1 MIHVGRHRD
10 GRGAVKLVAQHRA
23 SACAFQDLLLC
34 DAWMGRGV
42 GGVGMALHLEL
53 VVAALQTGRR
63 NSVSLDAKGIYLV
76 RLIEPGARKK
86 KTKQGRSKQPRN
98 ILLTSAAVRN
108 R

>member
-23 SACAFQDLLLC
+23 SAGAFQDLLLC
-34 DAWMGRGV
+34 DARMGRGV

-53 VVAALQTGRR
+53 IVAALQAGSR
-63 NSVSLDAKGIYLV
+63 NSVSLDAKGIYLI
-76 RLIEPGARKK
+76 RLIEPGVREKG
-86 KTKQGRSKQPRN
+86 TKQHRSRQPRD
-98 ILLTSAAVRN
+98 IPLTSAAVRN